1 MTIEYSPNDGD
12 REPLAAFAELSK
24 IMLGEGS
31 LNETLG
37 RIAALAR
44 DTIPDTDEVSVTL
57 IDRDKPKTV
66 SSPASW
72 RCISTNGSTRA
83 AWARAWTPP

>member
-1 MTIEYSPNDGD
+1 MTVESSGDGAS

-24 IMLGEGS
+24 IMLGDGS

-44 DTIPDTDEVSVTL
+44 ETGP
-57 IDRDKPKTV
+57 RH
-66 SSPASW
+66 
-72 RCISTNGSTRA
+72 R
-83 AWARAWTPP
+83 

>member
-1 MTIEYSPNDGD
+1 MTIKYSRDGGE

-44 DTIPDTDEVSVTL
+44 DTIP
-57 IDRDKPKTV
+57 
-66 SSPASW
+66 
-72 RCISTNGSTRA
+72 
-83 AWARAWTPP
+83 TPMKYR

>member
-1 MTIEYSPNDGD
+1 VCVLCESQAIMTVESSGDGAS

-24 IMLGEGS
+24 IMLGDGS

-44 DTIPDTDEVSVTL
+44 ETVPDTDEVSVTL
-57 IDRDKPKTV
+57 VDHDKRRPL
-66 SSPASW
+66 SSPVSW
-72 RCISTNGSTRA
+72 QCI
-83 AWARAWTPP
+83 

>member
-1 MTIEYSPNDGD
+1 MTVESSRDGAN

-24 IMLGEGS
+24 IMLGDGS

-44 DTIPDTDEVSVTL
+44 ETVPDTDEVSVTL
-57 IDRDKPKTV
+57 VDHDKAKTV
-66 SSPASW
+66 VFTGQLAMHLNERQYQNVAGP
-72 RCISTNGSTRA
+72 
-83 AWARAWTPP
+83 AWTPP